1 MDVVSEH
8 HVMGFDLKEEGSG
21 RSIRLR
27 IRDRGALAE
36 SEHDDGEEQG
46 QVHHDLLVDPL
57 VTCVFPGKQRD
68 RLPSKGVNTGLFC
81 LDLEERLLVRA
92 VRILEKGADC

>member
-8 HVMGFDLKEEGSG
+8 HVMGFDLKEEGPG
-21 RSIRLR
+21 GSIRLR
-27 IRDRGALAE
+27 IRDGGALAE

-46 QVHHDLLVDPL
+46 QVHHDLLVGHL
-57 VTCVFPGKQRD
+57 VTCVFQDRLRD
-68 RLPSKGVNTGLFC
+68 RLLSEDVNTELFC